1 MPVSA
6 EIEVFGVRD
15 ALKEL
20 GQIDKT
26 LRFKA
31 VSKIKGASGEM
42 LAVARAT
49 YPSNADIQDTLPG
62 WSTKGRLGY
71 DKKNVDK
78 GVQIQVGGR
87 SVGNS
92 YAIVTIIQKNAGGA
106 LFDIAGLRQG
116 AEGVGGQDRL
126 GRNRSPEQSEAF
138 LRNLNA
144 SFGNAQR
151 GMWRKIKV
159 IREMADK
166 ELMSALEEVAA
177 QVNRKLVA

>member
-1 MPVSA
+1 MPVGA
-6 EIEVFGVRD
+6 EIQVFGVRD

-20 GQIDKT
+20 GQMDKT

-42 LAVARAT
+42 LAVARDT
-49 YPSNADIQDTLPG
+49 YPDNSQLQDVMKG

-71 DKKNVDK
+71 DKKKVDA
-78 GVQIQVGGR
+78 GVTIQVGGR
-87 SVGNS
+87 SYGNAYS
-92 YAIVTIIQKNAGGA
+92 IVTIIQKNAGGA
-106 LFDIAGLRQG
+106 LFDIAGLRNG
-116 AEGVGGQDRL
+116 SKGVGGTDRL
-126 GRNRSPEQSEAF
+126 GRTRDSEQSEAF
-138 LRNLNA
+138 LNNLNNA
-144 SFGNAQR
+144 FGKAQR

-166 ELMSALEEVAA
+166 ELINALEEVAA

>member
-1 MPVSA
+1 MAVSA
-6 EIEVFGVRD
+6 SVEVFGVRD

-20 GQIDKT
+20 GQMDKT

-42 LAVARAT
+42 LAVARST
-49 YPSNADIQDTLPG
+49 YPTNSEIQDTLPG

-78 GVQIQVGGR
+78 GVQVVVGGR

-92 YAIVTIIQKNAGGA
+92 YAIVTIVQKNAGGA
-106 LFDIAGLRQG
+106 LFDIAGLRNG
-116 AEGVGGQDRL
+116 SEGVGGTDRL
-126 GRNRSPEQSEAF
+126 GRNREDSQSEAF
-138 LRNLNA
+138 LSNLNA
-144 SFGNAQR
+144 SFGRAQR

>member
-1 MPVSA
+1 MPVGA
-6 EIEVFGVRD
+6 EISVFGVRD

-20 GQIDKT
+20 GQMDKT

-42 LAVARAT
+42 LAVARSQ
-49 YPSNADIQDTLPG
+49 YPDNSQLQDVMPG

-78 GVQIQVGGR
+78 GVQVVVGGR
-87 SVGNS
+87 SFGNS
-92 YAIVTIIQKNAGGA
+92 YAIVTIVQKNAGGA
-106 LFDIAGLRQG
+106 LFDIAGLRNG
-116 AEGVGGQDRL
+116 SEGVGGTDRL
-126 GRNRSPEQSEAF
+126 GRNREDSQSEAF
-138 LRNLNA
+138 LRNLNSA
-144 SFGNAQR
+144 FGKAQR

-159 IREMADK
+159 IRELADK
-166 ELMSALEEVAA
+166 ELMNALEEVAA

>member
-20 GQIDKT
+20 GQMDKS

-31 VSKIKGASGEM
+31 ISKIKGASGQM
-42 LAVARAT
+42 LAVARSQ
-49 YPSNADIQDTLPG
+49 YPDNSQLQDVMPG

-78 GVQIQVGGR
+78 GVQVQVGGR
-87 SVGNS
+87 SFGNS
-92 YAIVTIIQKNAGGA
+92 YAVVTIIQKNAGGA
-106 LFDIAGLRQG
+106 LFDIAGLRNG
-116 AEGVGGQDRL
+116 SEGVGSTDRL
-126 GRNRSPEQSEAF
+126 GRDRKPAQSKAF
-138 LRNLNA
+138 LDNLNSA
-144 SFGNAQR
+144 FGPAQR
-151 GMWRKIKV
+151 GMWRKIRI
-159 IREMADK
+159 IREMANQ
-166 ELMSALEEVAA
+166 ELMTALDEVAA

>member
-1 MPVSA
+1 MPVGA
-6 EIEVFGVRD
+6 DIQVFGVRD

-20 GQIDKT
+20 GQMDKT

-42 LAVARAT
+42 LAVARSR
-49 YPSNADIQDTLPG
+49 YPDNSTLQDALPG

-78 GVQIQVGGR
+78 GVQVQVGGR

-92 YAIVTIIQKNAGGA
+92 YAVVTIIQKNAGGA
-106 LFDIAGLRQG
+106 LFDIAGLRNG
-116 AEGVGGQDRL
+116 SEGVGGTDRL
-126 GRNRSPEQSEAF
+126 GRNREDKQSEVF
-138 LRNLNA
+138 LQILNHE
-144 SFGNAQR
+144 FGRAQR
-151 GMWRKIKV
+151 GMWQKIKV
-159 IREMADK
+159 IRELADK
-166 ELMSALEEVAA
+166 ELMSALDEVAA

>member
-1 MPVSA
+1 MPVGA
-6 EIEVFGVRD
+6 EISVYGVRD

-20 GQIDKT
+20 GQMDKT

-42 LAVARAT
+42 LAVARSQ
-49 YPSNADIQDTLPG
+49 YPDNSQLQDVMPG

-78 GVQIQVGGR
+78 GVQVVVGGR
-87 SVGNS
+87 SYGNS
-92 YAIVTIIQKNAGGA
+92 YAIVTIVQKNAGGA
-106 LFDIAGLRQG
+106 LFDIAGLRNG
-116 AEGVGGQDRL
+116 SEGVGGTDRL
-126 GRNRSPEQSEAF
+126 GRNREDSQSEAF
-138 LRNLNA
+138 LRNLNSA
-144 SFGNAQR
+144 FGKAQR

-159 IREMADK
+159 IRELADK
-166 ELMSALEEVAA
+166 ELMNALEEVAA

>member
-1 MPVSA
+1 MGVSA
-6 EIEVFGVRD
+6 EINVYGVRE

-20 GQIDKT
+20 GQMDKT

-42 LAVARAT
+42 LAVARST
-49 YPSNADIQDTLPG
+49 YPDNSQLIDIMPG
-62 WSTKGRLGY
+62 WSKGGRLGY
-71 DKKNVDK
+71 DKKKVDA
-78 GVQIQVGGR
+78 GVTVQVGGR
-87 SVGNS
+87 ARGDS

-106 LFDIAGLRQG
+106 LFDIAGLANG
-116 AEGVGGQDRL
+116 AQGVGGTDRL
-126 GRNRSPEQSEAF
+126 GRNRSDVQSEAF

-144 SFGNAQR
+144 FGKAQR
-151 GMWRKIKV
+151 GMWRKIAI
-159 IREMADK
+159 IREMANK

>member
-6 EIEVFGVRD
+6 EISVFGVRD

-20 GQIDKT
+20 GQMDKT

-31 VSKIKGASGEM
+31 ISKIKGASGEM
-42 LAVARAT
+42 LAVARSQ
-49 YPSNADIQDTLPG
+49 YPDNQQLQDVMPG

-71 DKKNVDK
+71 DKKKVDQ
-78 GVQIQVGGR
+78 GVQVQVGGR
-87 SVGNS
+87 SIGNS
-92 YAIVTIIQKNAGGA
+92 YAVVTIIQKNAGGA
-106 LFDIAGLRQG
+106 LFDIAGLRDGSQ
-116 AEGVGGQDRL
+116 GVGGTDRL
-126 GRNRSPEQSEAF
+126 GRNRESSQSDAF
-138 LRNLNA
+138 LDNLNA
-144 SFGNAQR
+144 AFGKAQR
-151 GMWRKIKV
+151 GMWRKIRV

>member
-1 MPVSA
+1 MAVSA
-6 EIEVFGVRD
+6 EINVFGVRD

-20 GQIDKT
+20 GKIDKT

-42 LAVARAT
+42 LAVARST
-49 YPSNADIQDTLPG
+49 YPDNSQLADVMPG
-62 WSTKGRLGY
+62 WSKGGRLGY
-71 DKKNVDK
+71 DKKKVDA
-78 GVQIQVGGR
+78 GVTVQVGGR
-87 SVGNS
+87 SMGDS

-106 LFDIAGLRQG
+106 LFDIAGLRNG
-116 AEGVGGQDRL
+116 SEGVGGTDRL
-126 GRNRSPEQSEAF
+126 GRNREDSQSDAF

-144 SFGNAQR
+144 FGKAQR
-151 GMWRKIKV
+151 GMWRKITV
-159 IREMADK
+159 IREMANK

>member
-1 MPVSA
+1 MPVGA
-6 EIEVFGVRD
+6 EISVFGVRD

-20 GQIDKT
+20 GQMDKT

-42 LAVARAT
+42 LAVARSQ
-49 YPSNADIQDTLPG
+49 YPDNSQLQDVMPG

-78 GVQIQVGGR
+78 GVQVVVGGR
-87 SVGNS
+87 SYGNS
-92 YAIVTIIQKNAGGA
+92 YAIVTIVQKNAGGA
-106 LFDIAGLRQG
+106 LFDIAGLRNG
-116 AEGVGGQDRL
+116 SEGVGGTDRL
-126 GRNRSPEQSEAF
+126 GRNREDSQSEAF
-138 LRNLNA
+138 LRNLNSA
-144 SFGNAQR
+144 FGKAQR

-159 IREMADK
+159 IRELADK
-166 ELMSALEEVAA
+166 ELMNALEEVAA

>member
-1 MPVSA
+1 MGATA
-6 EIEVFGVRD
+6 EIQVFGVRD

-42 LAVARAT
+42 LAVARSQ
-49 YPSNADIQDTLPG
+49 YPDNSQLQDAMPG

-71 DKKNVDK
+71 DKKKVDS
-78 GVQIQVGGR
+78 GVVVQVGGR
-87 SVGNS
+87 SYGNA
-92 YAIVTIIQKNAGGA
+92 YAIVTIVQKNAGGA
-106 LFDIAGLRQG
+106 LFDIAGLRNG
-116 AEGVGGQDRL
+116 SEGVGGTDRL
-126 GRNRSPEQSEAF
+126 GRNREDSQSEAF
-138 LRNLNA
+138 LRNLNSA
-144 SFGNAQR
+144 FGEAQR
-151 GMWRKIKV
+151 GMWRKIRI
-159 IREMADK
+159 IRELADK

>member
-1 MPVSA
+1 MPVGASV
-6 EIEVFGVRD
+6 EVFGVRD

-31 VSKIKGASGEM
+31 ISKIKGASGEM
-42 LAVARAT
+42 LAVARST
-49 YPSNADIQDTLPG
+49 YPDNTTLQGAMSG

-71 DKKNVDK
+71 DKKDVDK
-78 GVQIQVGGR
+78 GVQVMVGGR
-87 SVGNS
+87 SRGAS
-92 YAIVTIIQKNAGGA
+92 YAIVTIVQKNAGGA
-106 LFDIAGLRQG
+106 LFDIAGLRNG
-116 AEGVGGQDRL
+116 GEGVSGVDRL
-126 GRNRSPEQSEAF
+126 GRNREDSQTDAF
-138 LRNLNA
+138 LDNLNR
-144 SFGNAQR
+144 FGKAQR

-166 ELMSALEEVAA
+166 ELMAALEEVAA

>member
-1 MPVSA
+1 MPVGA
-6 EIEVFGVRD
+6 EISVYGVRD

-20 GQIDKT
+20 GQMDKT

-42 LAVARAT
+42 LAVARSQ
-49 YPSNADIQDTLPG
+49 YPDNSQLQDVMPG

-78 GVQIQVGGR
+78 GVQVVVGGR
-87 SVGNS
+87 SFGNA
-92 YAIVTIIQKNAGGA
+92 YAVVTIVQKNAGGA
-106 LFDIAGLRQG
+106 LFDIAGLRNG
-116 AEGVGGQDRL
+116 SEGVSGTDRL
-126 GRNRSPEQSEAF
+126 GRNREDTQSEAF
-138 LRNLNA
+138 LRNLNSA
-144 SFGNAQR
+144 FGKAQR

-159 IREMADK
+159 IRELADK
-166 ELMSALEEVAA
+166 ELMNALEEVAA